1 MDSFERIIRVSPK
14 RKRGLFWDVSDVKQW
29 IGPSA
34 DLAANMPLPYYQTYG
49 TAADYDYYT
58 EDEENER
65 DMERLKE
72 MYPQIAKQIAA
83 YVEEECDKMEYE
95 GSMMFDE
102 SPDRLMMRRIAK
114 KIYDKM
120 QEEDQA
126 EPESQDENFAAIQE
140 MKRKDPPGRNWLG
153 DLIEVMLCQEV
164 YRRRCRRRRC
174 RRWY

>member
-14 RKRGLFWDVSDVKQW
+14 GKNKILWDSRGTNQW
-29 IGPSA
+29 IKASSNPET
-34 DLAANMPLPYYQTYG
+34 DMPLPYYQTYG
-49 TAADYDYYT
+49 QIPEYYM
-58 EDEENER
+58 EDQENER

-72 MYPQIAKQIAA
+72 MYPQIAKKIAG

-114 KIYDKM
+114 MIYDKM
-120 QEEDQA
+120 KEEYPVEEGEDKEENLVMNQE
-126 EPESQDENFAAIQE
+126 IQ
-140 MKRKDPPGRNWLG
+140 RRYPPGKNWLG
-153 DLIEVMLCQEV
+153 DLVEVMLYQEV